1 MIDFRK
7 LSRKLKDREEI
18 KAKQKPLSK
27 QEILLNH
34 LSEYEKMTEFNPL
47 AILEGTTDQEFKKSP
62 ALPVGDYIG
71 VIAEFDREKSFKSGT
86 QKADSTKKWSA
97 INVRIDVD
105 LTQYPDAMAAVN
117 QEKVS
122 LFDMVMLDLTPSG
135 TLDYAT
141 GKNNRLRRYREALGQ
156 NTPGVPWAPTHM
168 QGRPIKIKIK
178 HDIYMDEPQ
187 ARVDA
192 VSAP

>member
-1 MIDFRK
+1 MVNFSKYLRK
-7 LSRKLKDREEI
+7 SEEKPKPIKQSVREEI
-18 KAKQKPLSK
+18 NQVYY
-27 QEILLNH
+27 E
-34 LSEYEKMTEFNPL
+34 EYSMTEFNPL
-47 AILEGTTDQEFKKSP
+47 AILEGTSDQEFKKAP

-86 QKADSTKKWSA
+86 QKADPTKTWSA
-97 INVRIDVD
+97 INVRIDID
-105 LTQYPDAMAAVN
+105 LTQYPDARAEVN
-117 QEKVS
+117 QDKAS

-135 TLDYAT
+135 TLDYST

-168 QGRPIKIKIK
+168 QGRPVKVKVK
-178 HDIYMDEPQ
+178 HDIYEGEKQ

-192 VSAP
+192 ISVV

>member
-1 MIDFRK
+1 MPLGFGPIVYTI
-7 LSRKLKDREEI
+7 SEEM
-18 KAKQKPLSK
+18 
-27 QEILLNH
+27 
-34 LSEYEKMTEFNPL
+34 KMTEFNPL
-47 AILEGTTDQEFKKSP
+47 AILEGTTDQEFKKAP

-86 QKADSTKKWSA
+86 QKNDSSKTWSA
-97 INVRIDVD
+97 INVRIDID
-105 LTQYPDAMAAVN
+105 LTQYPDARAEVN
-117 QEKVS
+117 QDKVS

-135 TLDYAT
+135 TLDYST

-168 QGRPIKIKIK
+168 QGRPVKVKVK
-178 HDIYMDEPQ
+178 HDIYEGEKQ

-192 VSAP
+192 ISVV